1 LRKIVSATILS
12 PRENNQMNDTVL
24 LVEDEDNDVFFMQR
38 AWKQA
43 GITTP
48 LQVAEDGRAA
58 LDRLKNA
65 LCGNHEKLP
74 GLVLLDLK
82 LPRIMGFEVLKWIR
96 QQPELQTMIVIILT
110 SSKLRS
116 DIDTAYRL
124 GANSYLVKPGTASKL
139 LEIAHLIK
147 DYWINN
153 NQAPSEYTPQT
164 VEFAGRD

>member
-1 LRKIVSATILS
+1 
-12 PRENNQMNDTVL
+12 MNDTVL

-48 LQVAEDGRAA
+48 LHVAEDGQAA
-58 LDRLKNA
+58 IDYLKDA
-65 LCGNHEKLP
+65 LCSDHRKLP

-116 DIDTAYRL
+116 DIQTAYRL

-139 LEIAHLIK
+139 LEIARLIK

-153 NQAPSEYTPQT
+153 NQAPSEYKQA
-164 VEFAGRD
+164 VEPAGRN